1 MAEKGTIE
9 PLVSVAWLKEQLE
22 QKRPELVVLDCS
34 YDANKDVRKEYG
46 AAHIPGAVFF
56 NFKECRD
63 VTSPYPNMIPPPQ
76 VFAQYCGS
84 IGLDNTMHVVLYDN
98 NSRGLFSAPRAY
110 WMFKAFGHDKNGF
123 PTSSDIVQRP
133 TKIFHATMKK
143 EYLKTYDDVVH
154 VVNGGG
160 VEAQLIDARPPVLF
174 QGGHIT
180 KARNIPYFSVLNDLP
195 NATLKDEAALRQTF
209 AAAGIDLDRP
219 AIFNCSS
226 GMSACVLFFA
236 ASILGKKPP
245 EITVYNGSWT
255 EWEPRAKGHHGLV
268 EYTTP

>member
-22 QKRPELVVLDCS
+22 QNTRELVVLDCS
-34 YDANKDVRKEYG
+34 YDANKD
-46 AAHIPGAVFF
+46 
-56 NFKECRD
+56 ECRD

-110 WMFKAFGHDKNGF
+110 WMFKAFGHDKVSILNGGLVTWLQNGF

-143 EYLKTYDDVVH
+143 EYLKTYD
-154 VVNGGG
+154 
-160 VEAQLIDARPPVLF
+160 
-174 QGGHIT
+174 
-180 KARNIPYFSVLNDLP
+180 
-195 NATLKDEAALRQTF
+195 
-209 AAAGIDLDRP
+209 
-219 AIFNCSS
+219 

-255 EWEPRAKGHHGLV
+255 EWGRV
-268 EYTTP
+268 RRDTTD